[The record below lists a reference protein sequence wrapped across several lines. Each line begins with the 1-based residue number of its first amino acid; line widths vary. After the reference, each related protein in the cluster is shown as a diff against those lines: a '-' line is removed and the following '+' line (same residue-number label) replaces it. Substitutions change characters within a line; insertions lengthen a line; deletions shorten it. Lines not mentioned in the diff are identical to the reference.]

1 MNKEII
7 KWNQS
12 NLEVKL
18 TITPEDY
25 KKFEE
30 KALREFAKDINV
42 PGYRPWKAPLDKVR
56 EWVNPQYLEWA
67 IMENAINSV
76 INELVKENQL
86 IGQIYD
92 INQEKKGDDII
103 VTFKVDV
110 YPEVEVKNENYNA
123 VEPALPNE
131 EVSEEEVNNAVENL
145 KKQFAEYKDV
155 DKVDANKTF
164 VKLDLDYLNE
174 KWEKVGD
181 GKVFIAKEDMTEFP
195 ILKEKFD
202 GKKVGDSEEFDY
214 DEKTL
219 PQVLQYFKKDKDE
232 LNIKKVKATIS
243 EIKEAIIPELTVENL
258 KKWFGQEFAKVED
271 FLEEVKKT
279 LKLEKRRTEL
289 AKFVEDLLAKIKD
302 SFNVVIPKTLVDQ
315 EVSQRIENLAKRYGG
330 KDKFEQMLKSMK
342 PEEVK
347 KFYEDITNAAKES
360 VHNFLVL
367 MKFAELKKILDKV
380 DFKKDMDFEEKLL
393 SLFKKEG
400 KKEGK

>member
-12 NLEVKL
+12 NLEVKI

-25 KKFEE
+25 SKLEE
-30 KALREFAKDINV
+30 KSLKEFAKDINV
-42 PGYRPWKAPLDKVR
+42 PGYRPGKAPLDKVKNM
-56 EWVNPQYLEWA
+56 VNPQYLEGA
-67 IMENAINSV
+67 IMENAINEV
-76 INELVKENQL
+76 INELVKEYQL

-92 INQEKKGDDII
+92 INQENKDNNKII
-103 VTFKVDV
+103 TFKVDV

-123 VEPALPNE
+123 VEPTLPND
-131 EVSEEEVNNAVENL
+131 EVTDEEVNNAVENL
-145 KKQFAEYKDV
+145 RRQFAKYKDV
-155 DKVDANKTF
+155 EKVDANKTF
-164 VKLDLDYLNE
+164 AKLDLDYINE

-181 GKVFIAKEDMTEFP
+181 AKVYIAKEDMAEFP
-195 ILKEKFD
+195 ILKESFD
-202 GKKVGDSEEFDY
+202 GKKVGDSVEFDY

-219 PQVLQYFKKDKDE
+219 PQILQYFKKDKDK
-232 LNIKKVKATIS
+232 LNIKKVKSTIA
-243 EIKEAIIPELTVENL
+243 EIKEAVLPELTVENL
-258 KKWFGQEFAKVED
+258 KEWFGQEFEKVED

-279 LKLEKRRTEL
+279 LKVEKRRTEL

-302 SFNVVIPKTLVDQ
+302 SFSVVIPKTLIDQ
-315 EVSQRIENLAKRYGG
+315 EVSQRIENLAQRYGW

-393 SLFKKEG
+393 SLFKKED
-400 KKEGK
+400 KKEDK